1 MSEQATG
8 APAPVEASNGDATSN
23 QGQSQDLQS
32 QPQGQAAQAQQVA
45 ADAKD
50 VLTDPNASKAQKA
63 QAAKTLKSLKFKY
76 DGKEYEESLP
86 FEIPD
91 TKEAREYM
99 QNKLSKDRLGT
110 AKAQESANQQKMM
123 QQFFSDLRKDPRK
136 VLSDPNVGV
145 DLKKIAVQLIEEEI
159 ENSKKSPDQLEREKL
174 QKELQSIKEEREREK
189 EDFNTRELA
198 RLEQQEYERYD
209 NLITQAIDKTDL
221 PKSPYIVK
229 KMADYMLLGLQNN
242 IDVAPED
249 VLPLVREEMQNDLR
263 DMFAVMPEEVIES
276 IVGKDVINRI
286 RKKNLQ
292 KAKAG
297 PVAAVQQISKA
308 KSTDTGKTAKS
319 DEGKTAEKKTRYG
332 DFFGI

>member
-110 AKAQESANQQKMM
+110 AKAQESANQQ
-123 QQFFSDLRKDPRK
+123 R
-136 VLSDPNVGV
+136 
-145 DLKKIAVQLIEEEI
+145 
-159 ENSKKSPDQLEREKL
+159 
-174 QKELQSIKEEREREK
+174 
-189 EDFNTRELA
+189 
-198 RLEQQEYERYD
+198 
-209 NLITQAIDKTDL
+209 
-221 PKSPYIVK
+221 
-229 KMADYMLLGLQNN
+229 
-242 IDVAPED
+242 
-249 VLPLVREEMQNDLR
+249 
-263 DMFAVMPEEVIES
+263 
-276 IVGKDVINRI
+276 
-286 RKKNLQ
+286 
-292 KAKAG
+292 
-297 PVAAVQQISKA
+297 
-308 KSTDTGKTAKS
+308 
-319 DEGKTAEKKTRYG
+319 
-332 DFFGI
+332 